1 MTVVLRSAD
10 IKHGQAGSTVGLAC
24 TGCQG
29 HLERCH
35 LALHSLPDMDW
46 HIITWWW
53 QFGNFYLYQASQILI
68 LLLRASS
75 NSSDT
80 RLNSFKKP
88 DGRNEEVTLFW
99 VDLDLT
105 LVEGPTLNPDLW

>member
-1 MTVVLRSAD
+1 MFLWNVPFVTVVLRSAD

-35 LALHSLPDMDW
+35 LALHSLPAMDW
-46 HIITWWW
+46 HIIAWSWE
-53 QFGNFYLYQASQILI
+53 FGNFYPYQTSQILI
-68 LLLRASS
+68 PLFRASS

-80 RLNSFKKP
+80 RLNSSKKP
-88 DGRNEEVTLFW
+88 DGR
-99 VDLDLT
+99 D
-105 LVEGPTLNPDLW
+105 